1 MSQLENTVNQLASA
15 LDALETRLDERLAEL
30 GAHSDAIDAARRQAR
45 TARTHAG
52 EASEGIAEAIGEL
65 RRLLAETEDAVR
77 EKD

>member
-1 MSQLENTVNQLASA
+1 MSQLENTVNQLAGA

-30 GAHSDAIDAARRQAR
+30 GAHSDAIEAARRQAR
-45 TARTHAG
+45 AARSHAG

-65 RRLLAETEDAVR
+65 RRLMAESEDAV